1 MSGLLKA
8 DFYRLFRSKFFDILG
23 GVVLLL
29 SLAVFALFALIVEFG
44 GEIGGAMTAGALQR
58 LSFDGT
64 VGYCAA
70 IAAAVF
76 VCSDFSGG
84 GIRDKVARGCG
95 RGKVFFS
102 LWIALSFAV
111 LVYYLLTQF
120 VVFALGGAAFGWEGG
135 DDLPVRRGR
144 RDLARERGDL
154 LRAFRAPQKDLLGAA
169 RRHSAAVRHYDA
181 AGGARRRGDIYRER
195 GVFGVLRR
203 VCLSDAC
210 RADLSARFRRQR
222 LDRRGRVLRV
232 AAFGRAGR
240 PAALCAARPEIA
252 CPFHKKS

>member
-8 DFYRLFRSKFFDILG
+8 DFYRLFRSKFFYILG

-29 SLAVFALFALIVEFG
+29 SLAVFALFVLIVEFG

-120 VVFALGGAAFGWEGG
+120 VVFALGGAAFGWEG
-135 DDLPVRRGR
+135 VRAAEEFSELVTSREG
-144 RDLARERGDL
+144 AVIGREREISVNAAL
-154 LRAFRAPQKDLLGAA
+154 PAFRGL
-169 RRHSAAVRHYDA
+169 
-181 AGGARRRGDIYRER
+181 
-195 GVFGVLRR
+195 
-203 VCLSDAC
+203 
-210 RADLSARFRRQR
+210 
-222 LDRRGRVLRV
+222 
-232 AAFGRAGR
+232 
-240 PAALCAARPEIA
+240 AARPVVQAGDIIGGVALLGEKA
-252 CPFHKKS
+252 AMHSDLVGFAASALALGDEA

>member
-8 DFYRLFRSKFFDILG
+8 DFYRLFRSKFFYILG

-70 IAAAVF
+70 IAVAVF

-120 VVFALGGAAFGWEGG
+120 VVFALGGAAFGWEG
-135 DDLPVRRGR
+135 VRAAEAVSLFVAGVGIS
-144 RDLARERGDL
+144 LANAAIFCALSVL
-154 LRAFRAPQKDLLGAA
+154 LKKISSALLVG
-169 RRHSAAVRHYDA
+169 
-181 AGGARRRGDIYRER
+181 ILLL
-195 GVFGVLRR
+195 FGVSLLQGVLAVAEIYIGKEAFSVFCDVFAYLTPAGQTSLLASGGNGWIAAAASCGWLLLVGLGVPPLFARQ
-203 VCLSDAC
+203 
-210 RADLSARFRRQR
+210 DL
-222 LDRRGRVLRV
+222 
-232 AAFGRAGR
+232 
-240 PAALCAARPEIA
+240 
-252 CPFHKKS
+252 K